1 MNAVQ
6 LEQKLDAAV
15 QELRE
20 LNVRKASLE
29 RSLTEKLEPLA
40 AAQQR
45 LMIRKQRPAR
55 EQVLVWS
62 ARRCASALRT
72 SAHSATCC
80 VATECAMSR
89 RQGWLPAAVPSLV
102 CLQVRDATELA
113 MEKEVAVLRNAIAT
127 LSNEQ
132 NKAKAEIAKMMVPP

>member
-6 LEQKLDAAV
+6 LEQKLESAV

-55 EQVLVWS
+55 EQVCAPIDAHRPYVRTFGSQRERAALLRRNGVCQVAPTSCPLVA
-62 ARRCASALRT
+62 ARSPTYLALWAFRCETRQSLRW
-72 SAHSATCC
+72 
-80 VATECAMSR
+80 R
-89 RQGWLPAAVPSLV
+89 RRWL
-102 CLQVRDATELA
+102 
-113 MEKEVAVLRNAIAT
+113 
-127 LSNEQ
+127 
-132 NKAKAEIAKMMVPP
+132 

>member
-55 EQVLVWS
+55 EQVCAPMRIGLADLGS
-62 ARRCASALRT
+62 QRDMLRRNGVCY
-72 SAHSATCC
+72 
-80 VATECAMSR
+80 VATTSCR
-89 RQGWLPAAVPSLV
+89 
-102 CLQVRDATELA
+102 
-113 MEKEVAVLRNAIAT
+113 
-127 LSNEQ
+127 
-132 NKAKAEIAKMMVPP
+132 

>member
-55 EQVLVWS
+55 EQVLVCAPMPIGLADLGS
-62 ARRCASALRT
+62 QRDMLRRNGVCY
-72 SAHSATCC
+72 
-80 VATECAMSR
+80 VATTSCR
-89 RQGWLPAAVPSLV
+89 
-102 CLQVRDATELA
+102 
-113 MEKEVAVLRNAIAT
+113 
-127 LSNEQ
+127 
-132 NKAKAEIAKMMVPP
+132 